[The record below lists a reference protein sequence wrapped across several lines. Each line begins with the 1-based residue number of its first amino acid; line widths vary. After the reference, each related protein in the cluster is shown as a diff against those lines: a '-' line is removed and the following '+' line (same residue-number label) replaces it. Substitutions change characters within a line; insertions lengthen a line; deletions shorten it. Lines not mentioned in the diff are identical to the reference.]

1 MSGGITVETLAEQ
14 MRVDRANFQERIIEL
29 ELELEDVNW
38 HRLSGSGADAK
49 EFTREGLR
57 TICKES
63 FLFYM
68 KNPLIKRAT
77 DTQSNYVFG
86 QGVTIKAAHP
96 LVDEVVQSFLIDKKN
111 KQRLTSVPAMVKAET
126 DLRIDANLFV
136 AFFKNGEG
144 DVRVSL
150 IPFDEIWDVE
160 SNPEDRAESWLYL
173 RQWTQTR
180 DSSGRFQTMR
190 KEYYPDIDY
199 NPSDKPAEFTGKY
212 GKCKVNWDTPIYHV
226 KTNVVLNQKFGTSEL
241 YAAQDWARAYNKFL
255 SDWATIVRSY
265 ARFAWDMVKK
275 TGSAGRLAAKTKLDS
290 NISNDQYQPAPATA
304 SVFIHDEGT
313 KMAPIHTSGAT
324 TSADDGRR
332 LLLMVCAATGL
343 PETFFGD
350 ASVGTLA
357 TARSLNRPTELAFSL
372 RQRLWEIV
380 FETILAY
387 VIQCKAE
394 VGYESDNPYIK
405 GDLTGVWEDDAW
417 KEPAFIYADDAEN
430 EDPDL
435 AAEPIDV
442 SINIDFPPLVED
454 DQKAQIDAIVSAA
467 TLDGNPLAGTLDA
480 KYTTERLLRVLGET
494 SIEEIIEKLFPE
506 GEEPEAKAVGA
517 ALQDLQQAIEAIAE
531 AKSMP
536 INDVVKL
543 LAETYVIAFKE
554 ASKGIDEGESVMQP
568 D

>member
-1 MSGGITVETLAEQ
+1 
-14 MRVDRANFQERIIEL
+14 
-29 ELELEDVNW
+29 
-38 HRLSGSGADAK
+38 
-49 EFTREGLR
+49 
-57 TICKES
+57 
-63 FLFYM
+63 
-68 KNPLIKRAT
+68 
-77 DTQSNYVFG
+77 
-86 QGVTIKAAHP
+86 
-96 LVDEVVQSFLIDKKN
+96 
-111 KQRLTSVPAMVKAET
+111 
-126 DLRIDANLFV
+126 
-136 AFFKNGEG
+136 
-144 DVRVSL
+144 
-150 IPFDEIWDVE
+150 
-160 SNPEDRAESWLYL
+160 
-173 RQWTQTR
+173 
-180 DSSGRFQTMR
+180 
-190 KEYYPDIDY
+190 
-199 NPSDKPAEFTGKY
+199 
-212 GKCKVNWDTPIYHV
+212 
-226 KTNVVLNQKFGTSEL
+226 
-241 YAAQDWARAYNKFL
+241 
-255 SDWATIVRSY
+255 
-265 ARFAWDMVKK
+265 
-275 TGSAGRLAAKTKLDS
+275 
-290 NISNDQYQPAPATA
+290 
-304 SVFIHDEGT
+304 
-313 KMAPIHTSGAT
+313 
-324 TSADDGRR
+324 
-332 LLLMVCAATGL
+332 MVCAATGL